1 MGILITSWK
10 WFAQKCFFE
19 LKQQLIAVSSH
30 KKLEKGTVQPTI
42 HSTAEPPS
50 LAEVEFHPIL
60 LRVYHIS
67 CPHTQHQAGFWWG
80 KWRDK
85 LKVCEWGGDELPSH
99 LEEFVAL
106 FCPLPPSHTK
116 VHFSISQSHSMHV
129 AIGTLMQCMS
139 LCLCVSMCTCACVW
153 CVHVC
158 V

>member
-1 MGILITSWK
+1 MADESYANKSLWHVLLPRKVRILNEGREMGISITSWK
-10 WFAQKCFFE
+10 WFAQKCFIE

-42 HSTAEPPS
+42 HSMAEPPS
-50 LAEVEFHPIL
+50 LAEVEFPPIL

-106 FCPLPPSHTK
+106 FCPLPPHTHK
-116 VHFSISQSHSMHV
+116 YTLTFHR
-129 AIGTLMQCMS
+129 AILCM
-139 LCLCVSMCTCACVW
+139 
-153 CVHVC
+153 
-158 V
+158 